1 MTFSKTFV
9 WGAAAASY
17 QIEGAAR
24 EDGKGLSVWDM
35 FCQKALTIWNNQS
48 GDIACDHYH
57 RYKED
62 VSLMKQIGL
71 NAYRLSISWPRV
83 IPEGT
88 GTPNPKGLEF
98 YDKLIDELLAAGIS
112 PYITFFHWDSFA
124 IKDGSKPFARASKIH
139 ANFGFAVC

>member
-1 MTFSKTFV
+1 MTFSKNFV
-9 WGAAAASY
+9 WGAATASY

-24 EDGKGLSVWDM
+24 EDGKGLSVWDV
-35 FCQKALTIWNNQS
+35 FCQKAGNIWNNQS

-71 NAYRLSISWPRV
+71 HAYRLSISWPRV

-88 GTPNPKGLEF
+88 GL
-98 YDKLIDELLAAGIS
+98 
-112 PYITFFHWDSFA
+112 
-124 IKDGSKPFARASKIH
+124 
-139 ANFGFAVC
+139 

>member
-9 WGAAAASY
+9 WGAATASY

-24 EDGKGLSVWDM
+24 EDGKGLSVWDV
-35 FCQKALTIWNNQS
+35 FCQKALSIWNNQS

-71 NAYRLSISWPRV
+71 HAYRLSVSWPRV
-83 IPEGT
+83 IPEDT
-88 GTPNPKGLEF
+88 GL
-98 YDKLIDELLAAGIS
+98 
-112 PYITFFHWDSFA
+112 
-124 IKDGSKPFARASKIH
+124 
-139 ANFGFAVC
+139 